1 MTASADKL
9 ARIMALQTGKT
20 LREAKTRS
28 DAVDLGE
35 WEISAEENRGAV
47 RGEMV
52 PMDAVAPGVG
62 KLGFT
67 LRVPVGVV
75 AGITPFN
82 APRPGFLV
90 PQALAPRSPPGT
102 H

>member
-1 MTASADKL
+1 
-9 ARIMALQTGKT
+9 
-20 LREAKTRS
+20 
-28 DAVDLGE
+28 
-35 WEISAEENRGAV
+35 
-47 RGEMV
+47 
-52 PMDAVAPGVG
+52 MDAVAPGVG

-82 APRPGFLV
+82 APLSYLCHKLG
-90 PQALAPRSPPGT
+90 PRSPPGT